1 MKFKYLI
8 WSIICFV
15 IFVFDAN
22 ASSIEYNLTID
33 NDLSF
38 HENNIYRVNSNELDR
53 SGNYDFMTSVVT
65 DTIYFNDNTKVP
77 YTKTRSLSN
86 GVYTVNLKHDYTSSF
101 LVDSRILNECFN
113 TFDFNDN
120 ETSLSIRTSSP
131 FYCHARADSI
141 TINIITDLEVVSEN
155 ADSINGNVYTWTPEN
170 ENFTLRFNAQI
181 PEVEVDPDAP
191 TDFADEDGVDET
203 NDGTNAND
211 EETSNVDASEED
223 NDSSTS
229 IVVIIIIVAVLIIAG
244 IIAFVILRKKKEGL
258 NKI

>member
-1 MKFKYLI
+1 M
-8 WSIICFV
+8 
-15 IFVFDAN
+15 
-22 ASSIEYNLTID
+22 
-33 NDLSF
+33 
-38 HENNIYRVNSNELDR
+38 
-53 SGNYDFMTSVVT
+53 
-65 DTIYFNDNTKVP
+65 
-77 YTKTRSLSN
+77 
-86 GVYTVNLKHDYTSSF
+86 
-101 LVDSRILNECFN
+101 NECFN

-120 ETSLSIRTSSP
+120 ETSLSIRTSIP

-211 EETSNVDASEED
+211 EETSNADASEED

-244 IIAFVILRKKKEGL
+244 IVAFVILRKKKEGL

>member
-1 MKFKYLI
+1 MNFHLKYLLLLI
-8 WSIICFV
+8 
-15 IFVFDAN
+15 VFFMCIPIVN
-22 ASSIEYNLTID
+22 ASSIEYNLTIGS
-33 NDLSF
+33 DLSF

-181 PEVEVDPDAP
+181 PAEETDPDAP
-191 TDFADEDGVDET
+191 TDFVEEDDT
-203 NDGTNAND
+203 NDDSTNTP
-211 EETSNVDASEED
+211 EEESSNADASEED